1 MEPDKPRATPSKNG
15 KLASGILIVLG
26 VLGIAAVALVM
37 LVIATCRLK

>member
-15 KLASGILIVLG
+15 KLVAGILIVLA

-37 LVIATCRLK
+37 FVVSTCKLK